1 LSANALDP
9 TTYARDTNTVIQS
22 PLMLKLVSKSMICMF
37 FASLCCL
44 AVPAKAGTIFV
55 YELENGSRLVT
66 DSDQADSGYRLV
78 KRYSTEPFSKRK
90 VGSSYTSNVVLSKF
104 DELILET
111 ADAHKLDP
119 ALLKAVIHVES
130 AFDPFAVSRTGAMGL
145 MQMMPGTAAQYNL
158 TVNQFDPQRNVYA
171 GAHHLKDLL
180 KLFDGNIRFALAGYN
195 AGPNAVNKY
204 NGIPPY
210 QETERYVLK
219 VMKLYSE
226 YLKLD
231 LNWSFS
237 KKGEV
242 KLIR

>member
-1 LSANALDP
+1 M
-9 TTYARDTNTVIQS
+9 IQTPS
-22 PLMLKLVSKSMICMF
+22 SIPP
-37 FASLCCL
+37 
-44 AVPAKAGTIFV
+44 AVPKLIPTGISYIFIITLFITLYCFTGPAAAGTIYV
-55 YELENGSRLVT
+55 YELENGSRLIT
-66 DSDQADSGYRLV
+66 DAERAESGYRLV
-78 KRYSTEPFSKRK
+78 RRYSTEPFSKRK
-90 VGSSYTSNVVLSKF
+90 VGASYTSNVILSKF

-158 TVNQFDPQRNVYA
+158 TANQFDPQRNVYA

-180 KLFDGNIRFALAGYN
+180 QQFDGNNRFALAGYN
-195 AGPNAVNKY
+195 AGANAVNRY

-210 QETERYVLK
+210 DETQRYVLK
-219 VMKLYSE
+219 VMKLYSD

-237 KKGEV
+237 EKGEV

>member
-1 LSANALDP
+1 LPLIQALSSISPKILKVTLTRVSLVFTTAL
-9 TTYARDTNTVIQS
+9 
-22 PLMLKLVSKSMICMF
+22 F
-37 FASLCCL
+37 FILYCFTAPV
-44 AVPAKAGTIFV
+44 AAGTIFV
-55 YELENGSRLVT
+55 YELENGSRLIT
-66 DSDQADSGYRLV
+66 DAEQADSGHRLV

-90 VGSSYTSNVVLSKF
+90 VGASYTSNVILSKF

-158 TVNQFDPQRNVYA
+158 TANQFDPQRNVYA

-180 KLFDGNIRFALAGYN
+180 EQFDGNIRFALAGYN
-195 AGPNAVNKY
+195 AGANAVNKY

-210 QETERYVLK
+210 DETQRYVLK
-219 VMKLYSE
+219 VMKLYSD

-237 KKGEV
+237 KKGET

>member
-1 LSANALDP
+1 MQTLCKSPL
-9 TTYARDTNTVIQS
+9 IQS
-22 PLMLKLVSKSMICMF
+22 LSNTPPAIPKVNPNGMSYLFV
-37 FASLCCL
+37 L
-44 AVPAKAGTIFV
+44 ALITTLYCFTGAAVAGTIFV
-55 YELENGSRLVT
+55 YELANGSRLIT

-78 KRYSTEPFSKRK
+78 RRYSTEPFSKRK
-90 VGSSYTSNVVLSKF
+90 VGASYTSNVILSKF

-130 AFDPFAVSRTGAMGL
+130 AFNPFAVSRTGAMGL

-158 TVNQFDPQRNVYA
+158 IANQFDPQRNVYA

-180 KLFDGNIRFALAGYN
+180 EQFDGNIRFALAGYN
-195 AGPNAVNKY
+195 AGANAVNKY
-204 NGIPPY
+204 NGIPPHD
-210 QETERYVLK
+210 ETQRYVLK
-219 VMKLYSE
+219 VMKLYSD
-226 YLKLD
+226 YLKLN

-237 KKGEV
+237 EKGEV